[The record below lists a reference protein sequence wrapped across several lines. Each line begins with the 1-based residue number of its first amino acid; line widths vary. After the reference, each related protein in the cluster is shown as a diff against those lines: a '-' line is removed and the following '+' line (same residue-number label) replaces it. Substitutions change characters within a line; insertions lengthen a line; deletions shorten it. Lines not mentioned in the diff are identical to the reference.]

1 MKRRLATGIQLRN
14 HRLDTPNCLTYDK
27 LCSEKHFIRRLSQFE
42 NAFFTGSKAKTD
54 EGQMSNFDLMD
65 YAPIGLMF
73 LVAFGFAVSQI
84 LVTQLIGPKKK
95 TATKLM
101 PYECGK
107 DPVGSA
113 RDRFSVKFYSVAV
126 IFLLFDIEVLFM
138 IPFAVAF
145 KSLLGLERLSGIAY
159 GTIAFIEILVFIGTL
174 IVGYIYVW
182 KKGVFDWG
190 LQARAEARAE
200 AKEAAR
206 RRREAAERQKLA
218 A

>member
-1 MKRRLATGIQLRN
+1 M
-14 HRLDTPNCLTYDK
+14 
-27 LCSEKHFIRRLSQFE
+27 SEF
-42 NAFFTGSKAKTD
+42 N
-54 EGQMSNFDLMD
+54 LMD
-65 YAPIGLMF
+65 YAPIGIMF
-73 LVAFGFAVSQI
+73 IVAAGFGVSQL
-84 LVTQLIGPKKK
+84 LVTQLIGPRKR

-113 RDRFSVKFYSVAV
+113 RERFSIKFYTVAV

-145 KSLLGLERLSGIAY
+145 KSLLGLEASTGVAY
-159 GTIAFIEILVFIGTL
+159 GTVALIEILVFIATF

-182 KKGVFDWG
+182 KKGTFDWG

-200 AKEAAR
+200 AKEMANRKRQEVYARKAA
-206 RRREAAERQKLA
+206 
-218 A
+218 